1 MRWRIKFEYIF
12 TTVGGFIDIEA
23 PSYEAAERYTLDL
36 DVYAAER
43 YTLDLDVYV
52 VSIKP
57 ILRV

>member
-23 PSYEAAERYTLDL
+23 PSYEAAERYS
-36 DVYAAER
+36 
-43 YTLDLDVYV
+43 LDLDVYV